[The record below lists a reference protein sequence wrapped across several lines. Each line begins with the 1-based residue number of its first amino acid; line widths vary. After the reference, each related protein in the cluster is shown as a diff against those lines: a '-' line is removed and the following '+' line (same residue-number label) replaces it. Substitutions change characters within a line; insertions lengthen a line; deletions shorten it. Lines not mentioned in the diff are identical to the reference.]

1 MHRTGIR
8 TTPFLSRARW
18 AVALLLAGVLATPA
32 MSQTKGYAY
41 TYCQAVVNH
50 GNMEAFQLVRF
61 TLTFKLNP

>member
-18 AVALLLAGVLATPA
+18 AIALLLAGALATPA